1 MSTKIE
7 VVDINKFKMEDTIMY
22 QDDNFATGYA
32 VGRDSA
38 NGCYGN
44 NGLFGNSGW
53 EGIIGL
59 IVVAGLF
66 GGGWGGFGFGGNRG
80 GSPATQADL
89 SAGFANSEIMSDLND
104 IILGQ
109 ASMQNFINQGFAGLN
124 STINTGFAGVN
135 NAICTLGYNQAS
147 LVNGLSR
154 ELADCCCS
162 TKGAIADL
170 KYSNERN
177 TCSIIEA
184 NNANTRAILDF
195 LTNEKIE
202 GLRAENTAL
211 KGQISNDMQTRSIV
225 NELRDGCPIPAFL
238 TCNPRAP
245 YGYGYGYGY
254 GNNSGCCGT
263 SVV

>member
-109 ASMQNFINQGFAGLN
+109 ATMQNFINQGFAGLN
-124 STINTGFAGVN
+124 NTITTGFAGVN
-135 NAICTLGYNQAS
+135 NAICTLGFQNQAGF
-147 LVNGLSR
+147 NDLSR
-154 ELADCCCS
+154 QIADCCC
-162 TKGAIADL
+162 TTQRAIDGVNYNMA
-170 KYSNERN
+170 KN
-177 TCSIIEA
+177 TCDIIRA
-184 NNANTRAILDF
+184 NQDNTRAILDF
-195 LTNEKIE
+195 LTNEKISS
-202 GLRAENTAL
+202 LQAENSGL
-211 KGQISNDMQTRSIV
+211 KAQISNDRQTANIV
-225 NELRDGCPIPAFL
+225 SELRNSTCPLPAYITCDPRVPVNYNTCGC
-238 TCNPRAP
+238 
-245 YGYGYGYGY
+245 
-254 GNNSGCCGT
+254 
-263 SVV
+263 

>member
-1 MSTKIE
+1 MYIE
-7 VVDINKFKMEDTIMY
+7 GDIPNVVTSN
-22 QDDNFATGYA
+22 GYC
-32 VGRDSA
+32 G
-38 NGCYGN
+38 NN

-53 EGIIGL
+53 EGIIAL
-59 IVVAGLF
+59 LVVAGLF

-109 ASMQNFINQGFAGLN
+109 AQMQNFINQGFAGLN

-135 NAICTLGYNQAS
+135 NAICTLGFQNQAGF
-147 LVNGLSR
+147 NALSTQ
-154 ELADCCCS
+154 LAQCCCD
-162 TKGAIADL
+162 TRAAIADV
-170 KYSNERN
+170 KYANERN
-177 TCSIIEA
+177 TCSIIDA

-211 KGQISNDMQTRSIV
+211 KGRISDDYQADRIISKLSPCPSPAYIV
-225 NELRDGCPIPAFL
+225 P
-238 TCNPRAP
+238 NPNCCYNYAVP
-245 YGYGYGYGY
+245 T
-254 GNNSGCCGT
+254 CGT
-263 SVV
+263 SVL

>member
-1 MSTKIE
+1 
-7 VVDINKFKMEDTIMY
+7 MY
-22 QDDNFATGYA
+22 QDDSFATGYA
-32 VGRDSA
+32 VGRDST

-66 GGGWGGFGFGGNRG
+66 GGNWGGGLFGNRG

-109 ASMQNFINQGFAGLN
+109 AQMQNFINQGFAGLN

-135 NAICTLGYNQAS
+135 NAICTLGYQNQAGF
-147 LVNGLSR
+147 NALSTQ
-154 ELADCCCS
+154 LAQCCCD
-162 TKGAIADL
+162 TRAAIADV

-177 TCSIIEA
+177 TCDIIRA
-184 NNANTRAILDF
+184 GQDNTRAILDF
-195 LTNEKIE
+195 LTSEKIAS
-202 GLRAENTAL
+202 LQAENSGL
-211 KGQISNDMQTRSIV
+211 KAQISNEHQSKYLIDV
-225 NELRDGCPIPAFL
+225 LGPKCPQPAYVVQPAQPVTFP
-238 TCNPRAP
+238 TN
-245 YGYGYGYGY
+245 
-254 GNNSGCCGT
+254 CCGNVAYANYNGCGA
-263 SVV
+263 SVL